1 MLLTKSAIT
10 ALLYFKI
17 LVEINSIIT
26 FPCHSER
33 VLKDTGGGNQ
43 LFYKI
48 YIYLPKQH

>member
-1 MLLTKSAIT
+1 MLLTKVAIT

-33 VLKDTGGGNQ
+33 DLKTQEEEINY
-43 LFYKI
+43 FIK
-48 YIYLPKQH
+48 YIYLPKLH